1 MATSSKGD
9 KQAVIDVLNKAR
21 AAELAAILQY
31 MSQHYELAD
40 NDYGQFA
47 QQLKLI
53 AIDEMRHAEMLAERI
68 LILGGTPTSKPD
80 METKKKQPV
89 LEIFKLDEKL
99 EDGAVRDYNE
109 FLQVCREA
117 RDYVSAKV
125 FELLIVEEQI
135 HLEHFQDII
144 RHIEELGD
152 AYLATQVGG
161 AAEGPPAR
169 GFVASQGGAADA
181 QPQA

>member
-1 MATSSKGD
+1 MPTSKKD
-9 KQAVIDVLNKAR
+9 NKQAVIDVLNKAR
-21 AAELAAILQY
+21 ASELAAILQY

-68 LILGGTPTSKPD
+68 LILGGTPTSRPD

-89 LEIFKLDEKL
+89 LEIFKMGESL
-99 EDGAVRDYNE
+99 EEGAVKDYNDS
-109 FLQVCREA
+109 LQVCREQ
-117 RDYVSAKV
+117 RDYVSAKI
-125 FELLIVEEQI
+125 FEQLIVEEQM
-135 HLEHFQDII
+135 HLEHFQDIAG
-144 RHIEELGD
+144 HIEELGE

-161 AAEGPPAR
+161 AAEGAPAR
-169 GFVASQGGAADA
+169 GFVASQGGAPDA

>member
-1 MATSSKGD
+1 MATKSDSK
-9 KQAVIDVLNKAR
+9 QTVINILNKAR
-21 AAELAAILQY
+21 ASELAAILQY

-40 NDYGQFA
+40 SDYGQFA

-80 METKKKQPV
+80 TETKKKQPV
-89 LEIFKLDEKL
+89 LEVMKYDEGL
-99 EDGAVRDYNE
+99 EDTAVKDYNE
-109 FLQVCREA
+109 FLQVCREQ
-117 RDYVSAKV
+117 RDYVSAKI
-125 FELLIVEEQI
+125 FEQLIVEEQI

-144 RHIEELGD
+144 QHIEELGS

-161 AAEGPPAR
+161 AAEGAPAR

-181 QPQA
+181 QA